1 MGRGYKGSPFN
12 HNIISGLLMESGTP
26 SDRMFP
32 IMSEVRFEMV
42 FRTI

>member
-1 MGRGYKGSPFN
+1 MGRGNKGSPFAQ
-12 HNIISGLLMESGTP
+12 NIFSGLLMASGTP

-42 FRTI
+42 FPTI